1 MTHST
6 SRPVKLQKKLGPSV
20 KGGSEK
26 FSDIGV
32 ITPFL
37 IDNRLAIN
45 ENGVLSGNANSLI
58 LQCQFL
64 DFAMPIP

>member
-6 SRPVKLQKKLGPSV
+6 SRRVKLQKKLSSSV
-20 KGGSEK
+20 KGGSDK

-32 ITPFL
+32 IMRL
-37 IDNRLAIN
+37 IIDNKPVVN

-58 LQCQFL
+58 LQCQFI